1 VSKEP
6 HQAAQEKEAKMY
18 RSTYLSWFRRLLIL
32 GAVVAGLTAS
42 AAGARLD
49 PGTPPD
55 VRDVASALSTTP
67 ATIVSRPPDVLD
79 AATSVNAAAPDVFER
94 EAAAHPYGRGLAP
107 ATSPIDRIIAQ
118 EQGRQH
124 DLALFSLGF
133 SAPTTSS
140 DFLSTPPDVQDAM
153 TALHS
158 TPEGLK
164 ADSLRWQGIAR
175 TYSQLQSPDTA
186 SQSTSPI
193 WEHQLHSPVTA
204 SQYPTPAGLKAD
216 GLRYQGIAQVY
227 EQLQSDKAPVSG
239 GSDFAWGDWAIGVG
253 AGIGMAL
260 LLGIGLMVG
269 RQQRHRVQPA

>member
-18 RSTYLSWFRRLLIL
+18 RSTYLSWFRRLLVL

-55 VRDVASALSTTP
+55 VRDAASALSTTP
-67 ATIVSRPPDVLD
+67 ATIVSRPPDVRD

-94 EAAAHPYGRGLAP
+94 EAAAHPYGRGLAS
-107 ATSPIDRIIAQ
+107 ATSPIDRTIAQ

-140 DFLSTPPDVQDAM
+140 DLVSTPQDVQDAM

-158 TPEGLK
+158 TG
-164 ADSLRWQGIAR
+164 
-175 TYSQLQSPDTA
+175 PDTA
-186 SQSTSPI
+186 SQYSSPT
-193 WEHQLHSPVTA
+193 WEHQLHSPQA
-204 SQYPTPAGLKAD
+204 SHYPTPAGLKAD

>member
-1 VSKEP
+1 
-6 HQAAQEKEAKMY
+6 MY

-67 ATIVSRPPDVLD
+67 ATIVSRPPDVQD
-79 AATSVNAAAPDVFER
+79 AATSLNAAVPDVFER
-94 EAAAHPYGRGLAP
+94 QAAAHPYGRGLAP

-140 DFLSTPPDVQDAM
+140 QP
-153 TALHS
+153 
-158 TPEGLK
+158 
-164 ADSLRWQGIAR
+164 
-175 TYSQLQSPDTA
+175 
-186 SQSTSPI
+186 TSPI
-193 WEHQLHSPVTA
+193 WEHQLHSPATA

-227 EQLQSDKAPVSG
+227 GQLQSDKA
-239 GSDFAWGDWAIGVG
+239 DFAWDDWAIGVG
-253 AGIGMAL
+253 AGLGLAL

>member
-1 VSKEP
+1 
-6 HQAAQEKEAKMY
+6 MY
-18 RSTYLSWFRRLLIL
+18 RSTYHSWFRRLLIL

-42 AAGARLD
+42 AAGARVD

-55 VRDVASALSTTP
+55 VRDVASALK
-67 ATIVSRPPDVLD
+67 
-79 AATSVNAAAPDVFER
+79 AAAPDVFER
-94 EAAAHPYGRGLAP
+94 EAAAHPYGRGLAS

-164 ADSLRWQGIAR
+164 AD
-175 TYSQLQSPDTA
+175 
-186 SQSTSPI
+186 
-193 WEHQLHSPVTA
+193 
-204 SQYPTPAGLKAD
+204 
-216 GLRYQGIAQVY
+216 GLRYQGIARVY
-227 EQLQSDKAPVSG
+227 EQLQSSG
-239 GSDFAWGDWAIGVG
+239 GSDFAWDDWAIGVG
-253 AGIGMAL
+253 AGVGLAL
-260 LLGIGLMVG
+260 LLGIGLIVG